1 MSNLFYLF
9 QLLCWVLLQGIVL
22 NHINLFGYV
31 NPPLYLVFFMSYPL
45 KENKSPL
52 FFMATLAGLII
63 DIFSHTGGIY
73 ACATLCIVFLRP
85 LLVRLFFGKT
95 FEDLSVNLLQVS
107 FTLRILYISSFIL
120 IFYLVFSL
128 LETFQWELWLFSSY
142 KTLISTAISILISL
156 FTIQLLGD
164 RK

>member
-85 LLVRLFFGKT
+85 LLV
-95 FEDLSVNLLQVS
+95 NLLQVS